1 MSRTTTQSRRTAPTT
16 GWTSAPSTAPSTAP
30 GTAWT
35 LAAIAAE
42 LDGVVGGYEEAY
54 LALEKAAEAHRE
66 GLRRGDAA
74 VAERATAAEG
84 PALLRI
90 GELDRRRD
98 ALINAAAE
106 ALPGLRGRGQVTLG
120 SIAASLPGAGS
131 ELAAR
136 AAGLRTL
143 VARTSGLLGSLERA
157 SRSLATHFEGVLR
170 QVSMRVS
177 HSGTYGRRG
186 FAEPGPAVVSGL
198 DIRS

>member
-1 MSRTTTQSRRTAPTT
+1 MSRLTAQTR
-16 GWTSAPSTAPSTAP
+16 S
-30 GTAWT
+30 TAWT
-35 LAAIAAE
+35 LAAIASE
-42 LDGVVGGYEEAY
+42 LEAVVGGYEEAY
-54 LALEKAAEAHRE
+54 GVLEKAAVEHRE
-66 GLRRGDAA
+66 ALRRGDASG
-74 VAERATAAEG
+74 AERAAAAEG

-98 ALINAAAE
+98 GLINAAAE
-106 ALPGLRGRGQVTLG
+106 AMPGLRGKGQVTLG
-120 SIAASLPGAGS
+120 AIAASLPGAGS
-131 ELAAR
+131 DLAGR
-136 AAGLRTL
+136 AAGLRAL

-157 SRSLATHFEGVLR
+157 SRNLATHFEGVLR

>member
-1 MSRTTTQSRRTAPTT
+1 MTRPTGQSK
-16 GWTSAPSTAPSTAP
+16 SAC
-30 GTAWT
+30 WT
-35 LAAIAAE
+35 LGALAAE
-42 LDGVVGGYEEAY
+42 LEAVVTGYEGAY
-54 LALEKAAEAHRE
+54 VALERAAEEHRDA
-66 GLRRGDAA
+66 LRRGDTSGAA
-74 VAERATAAEG
+74 QAAGAEG

-106 ALPGLRGRGQVTLG
+106 SIPGLKGRGQITLG
-120 SIAASLPGAGS
+120 AIAASLPGAGS
-131 ELAAR
+131 DLAAR
-136 AAGLRTL
+136 AAGLRAL

-198 DIRS
+198 DLRS